1 MSRSKRDQELKE
13 ELEVHLRMAAQD
25 RIDRG
30 EAPVDAEAHARRD
43 LGNMTLIQEVT
54 SELNGWTGVRRFLQ
68 DAHYGVR
75 VLRRNPT
82 FAVVSLL
89 TLALGVAASTAIFSV
104 VYGVLLRPL
113 PYDRPG
119 QIVRIWEK
127 ATQGH
132 RMSFAD
138 PNFADMRSQ
147 TRSLQGMAEF
157 DYGIESV
164 SGSSEPARV
173 GTAYV
178 SHDFFRVMGVQPVM
192 GRTFLPAEEQ
202 QHGPSVA
209 LLSYSFWS
217 QSLGSPRDL
226 RSITLR
232 IEQKPTSVIGILP
245 PGFHYPDD
253 AQIWLSADTGVKY
266 PSRTAHNYH
275 VIGRLRDGVTL
286 EQAHSELNGI
296 ARRIKQQYG
305 QDVDLVATDMVPL
318 REALTETTRPSLLI
332 LMGVS
337 GLLLLVACANV
348 MNLLLG
354 QATGRHTEFAI
365 RSALGASR
373 FRLVRQFLAES
384 LVLCLAGG
392 FAGAVLSFF
401 AVQGLLAVAPRD
413 IPRLDEVSV
422 NLPVLLFALAV
433 STAVAVGLGVLTAF
447 RTTAGDVQS
456 KLAEGG
462 RVQGSS
468 TSSQRA
474 GHGIVM
480 AQMAVTV
487 VLLVGA
493 GLLGRSFLRV
503 LSVDPGFRTDRVLTM
518 EVALPEVG
526 DNKIQ
531 RIEFLSR
538 ALDGLRALPG
548 VTVAGGTTD
557 LPLESGYGSD
567 GTFCL
572 LNPQQLSS
580 KQKQVIQKSVDFKGE
595 PGPADFKALDDFF
608 DPLFHD
614 KAHTGHAEF
623 IVASTGY
630 FQALGIPLKRGRLFN
645 DADNVDAPHVALI
658 SESLAR
664 TVWPDRDP
672 VGESIEFG
680 NMDGDLRLLRIVG
693 IVGDVRGNSLEEPP
707 KPTVYVSYRQ
717 RPNATHSVSFVLRT
731 PAEPSSMIAAA
742 RRTIRELDPAVPV
755 RFTTFTNVVASSL
768 NVRRFNLTLVTIF
781 SGAALLLAIVGIYGV
796 LAYSVARRTR
806 ELGVRIA
813 LGASSSNVL
822 GLVLRQ
828 AVATAAAGVVVGG
841 IAAYALTR
849 FMRSIVFGVSTSDP
863 LTYAAVA
870 ALLLVGALLAAYIPA
885 RRATR
890 MDPMIALRAE

>member
-1 MSRSKRDQELKE
+1 MSWNKREQELKE
-13 ELEVHLRMAAQD
+13 ELQAHLRMAAQD
-25 RIDRG
+25 RMERG
-30 EAPVDAEAHARRD
+30 ETPADAQAKAKRE
-43 LGNMTLIQEVT
+43 LGNAALIAEVT
-54 SELNGWTGVRRFLQ
+54 HETWGWAGLYRFIHDVR
-68 DAHYGVR
+68 YGAR

-82 FAVVSLL
+82 FAVVSVL
-89 TLALGVAASTAIFSV
+89 TLALGVAVNTSIFSV

-127 ATQGH
+127 AAQGH

-157 DYGIESV
+157 GYGIESV
-164 SGSSEPARV
+164 SGASEPARV

-178 SHDFFRVMGVQPVM
+178 SHDFFQVMGVQPVM

-209 LLSYSFWS
+209 LLSYSYWR

-226 RSITLR
+226 SSIKLR
-232 IEQKPTSVIGILP
+232 IEQKPASVIGVLP
-245 PGFHYPDD
+245 PGFHYPDE
-253 AQIWLSADTGVKY
+253 AQVWLSADAGVKY

-275 VIGRLRDGVTL
+275 VIGRLREGVPL

-296 ARRIKQQYG
+296 AQRIKQQYG

-332 LMGVS
+332 LMGIS

-348 MNLLLG
+348 TNLLLA
-354 QATGRHTEFAI
+354 QATARQTELAV

-373 FRLVRQFLAES
+373 FRMVRQFLAES

-392 FAGAVLSFF
+392 VAGAVLSFL
-401 AVQGLLAVAPRD
+401 AVQGLLALAPRD

-433 STAVAVGLGVLTAF
+433 STAVALALGILTAF
-447 RTTAGDVQS
+447 RATSGDVQS
-456 KLAEGG
+456 RLAEAG
-462 RVQGSS
+462 RAQDSS
-468 TSSQRA
+468 VSGQRTA
-474 GHGIVM
+474 HGIVL

-503 LSVDPGFRTDRVLTM
+503 LSVDPGFRTDQVLTM

-548 VTVAGGTTD
+548 VTEAGGTTD

-572 LNPQQLSS
+572 LNHQQLSS
-580 KQKQVIQKSVDFKGE
+580 EQKQVIQRSVEFKGE
-595 PGPADFKALDDFF
+595 AGSAEFKALNDFF

-623 IVASTGY
+623 IVATTGY
-630 FQALGIPLKRGRLFN
+630 FQALGIPLKRGRLFTE
-645 DADNVDAPHVALI
+645 ADTIDSPHVALI

-664 TVWPDRDP
+664 AVWPDRDP

-717 RPNATHSVSFVLRT
+717 RPNATHSFSFVLRT
-731 PAEPSSMIAAA
+731 PAEPSSIVAAA
-742 RRTIRELDPAVPV
+742 RRTIRELDAAVPV
-755 RFTTFTNVVASSL
+755 RFTTFTNVVASSR
-768 NVRRFNLTLVTIF
+768 NIRRFNLMLVTIF

-828 AVATAAAGVVVGG
+828 AVITATVGVVVGG
-841 IAAYALTR
+841 VAAYALTR
-849 FMRSIVFGVSTSDP
+849 LMRSMVFGVSTSDP
-863 LTYAAVA
+863 LTYSAVA
-870 ALLLVGALLAAYIPA
+870 ALLLLVALLAAYIPA

-890 MDPMIALRAE
+890 IDPMIALRTE